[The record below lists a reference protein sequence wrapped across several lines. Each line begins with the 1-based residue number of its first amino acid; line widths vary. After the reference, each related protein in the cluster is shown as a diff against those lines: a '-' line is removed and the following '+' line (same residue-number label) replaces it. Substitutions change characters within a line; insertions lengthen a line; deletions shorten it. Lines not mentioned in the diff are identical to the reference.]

1 MSSAPH
7 NEAPPPL
14 RVGLIADDAAA
25 TALAAALAHP
35 AAALMAQGG
44 MRQSAAVTGP
54 AWHDDIR
61 VLVAQNELDAIVVGT
76 NPRTAGEIA
85 RVAFSH
91 GMDAWIA
98 HPAARR
104 FDEAAAL
111 FAAARDSE
119 RVLGLESWWTH
130 AAEHVRWALGLID
143 DPAPQH
149 AEVRVTSPG
158 PTLDH
163 WRASAVDAGGG
174 VLLHSAAGALE
185 ALLMTC
191 GLPQRVQAVTTRRR
205 RSSAA
210 PRETEDVAAALLGYD
225 GGRTAVISAA
235 WDIAPFGSSTT
246 VHHAERCIELRETG
260 LFVRTA
266 DGRIVDERP
275 LPTAAERLRAD
286 LATFIEQCRGRRVRP
301 RASGA
306 ASAARATDNPDG
318 AQSRCLALLALVET
332 IYLSART
339 GQAERPAKLYEVQGW
354 SEPTLSAR

>member
-1 MSSAPH
+1 MSSATH

-14 RVGLIADDAAA
+14 RVGLIADDAAVA
-25 TALAAALAHP
+25 GIAAALAHP
-35 AAALMAQGG
+35 SVELVAQGG
-44 MRQSAAVTGP
+44 MRQSAASAGP

-61 VLVAQNELDAIVVGT
+61 VLVAQSELDAVAIRT
-76 NPRTAGEIA
+76 SPRIADEIA
-85 RVAFSH
+85 RVALSH
-91 GMDAWIA
+91 GIHVWLA

-111 FAAARDSE
+111 FTAARE
-119 RVLGLESWWTH
+119 AECVLGVESWWTH
-130 AAEHVRWALGLID
+130 AAEHVRWALGLIEE
-143 DPAPQH
+143 PSPQH
-149 AEVRVTSPG
+149 ADVRVAAPG

-163 WRASAVDAGGG
+163 WRSSALDAGGG

-225 GGRTAVISAA
+225 NGRTAVVSAV
-235 WDIAPFGSSTT
+235 WDVAPPACSTT
-246 VHHAERCIELRETG
+246 VHHADRSLELRDDG
-260 LFVRTA
+260 LIVRTA
-266 DGRIVDERP
+266 DGRVVDDRA
-275 LPTAAERLRAD
+275 LPSAAERLRAD
-286 LATFIEQCRGRRVRP
+286 LAHFIERCLSRRIRT
-301 RASGA
+301 RAATREAGA
-306 ASAARATDNPDG
+306 PDEER
-318 AQSRCLALLALVET
+318 SRCLALLALIET
-332 IYLSART
+332 IYLAART